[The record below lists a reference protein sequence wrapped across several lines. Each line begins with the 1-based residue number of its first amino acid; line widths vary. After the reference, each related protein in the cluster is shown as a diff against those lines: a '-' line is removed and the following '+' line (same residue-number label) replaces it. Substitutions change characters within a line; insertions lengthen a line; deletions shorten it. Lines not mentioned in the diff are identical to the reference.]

1 MAEMAYFFDAVLVD
15 GVYDRAYASKD
26 FANFFADLVKSGVL
40 LTSSTNL
47 QVIASSGMT
56 VLLNP
61 GVAFLKGQ
69 RYYND
74 VAKPINVPTADGSLD
89 RIDRIV
95 VRLNYPERKISTEL
109 IAGIPSSN
117 PQSPSLTRTEDV
129 YDLCLAEIKVSRG
142 STAITQANI
151 TDTRL
156 DTNICGVVTGL
167 IEQIDTSTMYAQLT
181 EQFNVWFNG
190 LKSQLS
196 EDVAGN
202 LLVQIEELKEFV
214 GKQGVTSGTAP
225 EYTFTLA
232 GYTPVAGDQLK
243 LKIHAAATSG
253 ATLNVNGLGAKP
265 IVDSYGNQ
273 VQELAANT
281 WIILVYD
288 GTNFQA
294 PGLSNQYAKYA

>member
-15 GVYDRAYASKD
+15 GVYDRTYASKD
-26 FANFFADLVKSGVL
+26 FANFFADLVKNGVL

-69 RYYND
+69 RYCND
-74 VAKPINVPTADGSLD
+74 APKPISVPTANGSLD

-95 VRLNYPERKISTEL
+95 VRLNYPERKISTEVVS
-109 IAGIPSSN
+109 GTPSSN
-117 PQSPSLTRTEDV
+117 PQAPSLNRTEDI
-129 YDLCLAEIKVSRG
+129 YDLCLAEIRVPRG
-142 STAITQANI
+142 STAVTQSNI

-167 IEQIDTSTMYAQLT
+167 IEQIDTSTMYSQLT
-181 EQFNVWFNG
+181 EQFNAWFNG

-196 EDVAGN
+196 GDVAGN
-202 LLVQIEELKEFV
+202 LLMQIEELKKFV
-214 GKQGVTSGTAP
+214 GKQGMTSGAAP
-225 EYTFTLA
+225 EYTLTIS
-232 GYTPVAGDQLK
+232 GYTPVAGDQLR
-243 LKIHAAATSG
+243 LKIHAAANSG

-281 WIILVYD
+281 WVILVYD

>member
-26 FANFFADLVKSGVL
+26 FANFFADLVKNGIL

-69 RYYND
+69 RYCND

-117 PQSPSLTRTEDV
+117 PQSPSLTRTEDI
-129 YDLCLAEIKVSRG
+129 YDLCIAEIKVSRG

-181 EQFNVWFNG
+181 EQFNVWFDG

-202 LLVQIEELKEFV
+202 LLLQIEELKEFV
-214 GKQGVTSGTAP
+214 GKQGVTAGTAP
-225 EYTFTLA
+225 EYTFTFA
-232 GYTPVAGDQLK
+232 GYAPVAGDQLR

-273 VQELAANT
+273 VQELVANT
-281 WIILVYD
+281 WVILVYD

>member
-74 VAKPINVPTADGSLD
+74 AAKSINVPTADGSLD

-117 PQSPSLTRTEDV
+117 PQSPSITRTEDI

-142 STAITQANI
+142 SAAITQSNI

-167 IEQIDTSTMYAQLT
+167 IEQIDTSTMYVQLT
-181 EQFNVWFNG
+181 EQFNVWFNN
-190 LKSQLS
+190 LKTQLS

-202 LLVQIEELKEFV
+202 LLLQIEELKEFV

-225 EYTFTLA
+225 EYTLTID
-232 GYTPVAGDQLK
+232 GYTPNAGDQIR
-243 LKIHAAATSG
+243 LKIHATATSG
-253 ATLNVNGLGAKP
+253 ATLNINGLGAKP

-273 VQELAANT
+273 VQELVANT
-281 WIILVYD
+281 WVILVYD

>member
-95 VRLNYPERKISTEL
+95 VRLNYPERKISTEI

-117 PQSPSLTRTEDV
+117 PQSPSLTRTEDI

-142 STAITQANI
+142 SAAITQANI

-156 DTNICGVVTGL
+156 DTNICGIVTGL

-181 EQFNVWFNG
+181 EQFNVWFDG

-214 GKQGVTSGTAP
+214 GKQGVTAGTAP
-225 EYTFTLA
+225 EYAFTLA
-232 GYTPVAGDQLK
+232 GYTPVAGDQLR
-243 LKIHAAATSG
+243 LKIHATATSG

-281 WIILVYD
+281 WVILVYD

>member
-15 GVYDRAYASKD
+15 GTYDRAYASKD

-40 LTSSTNL
+40 LTSSINL

-74 VAKPINVPTADGSLD
+74 VVKSISIPTADGSLD
-89 RIDRIV
+89 RVDRIV
-95 VRLNYPERKISTEL
+95 VRLNYPERRISAEL
-109 IAGIPSSN
+109 IAGTPSSN
-117 PQSPSLTRTEDV
+117 PQAPSLARTEDV
-129 YDLCLAEIKVSRG
+129 YDLCLAEIRVPRG
-142 STAITQANI
+142 ATAVTQANI
-151 TDTRL
+151 YDTRL

-181 EQFNVWFNG
+181 EQFNVWFDG

-202 LLVQIEELKEFV
+202 LLLQIEELRDFV
-214 GKQGVTSGTAP
+214 GKQGITSGNAP
-225 EYTFTLA
+225 EYVFTLA
-232 GYTPVAGDQLK
+232 GYTPLAGDQLR
-243 LKIHAAATSG
+243 LKIHAAASSG
-253 ATLNVNGLGAKP
+253 ATLNINGLGAKP

-273 VQELAANT
+273 LQELAANT
-281 WIILVYD
+281 WVILVYD

>member
-15 GVYDRAYASKD
+15 GIYDRAYASKD

-74 VAKPINVPTADGSLD
+74 APKPISVPTANGSLD
-89 RIDRIV
+89 RIDRVV
-95 VRLNYPERKISTEL
+95 VRLNYPERKISTEVVS
-109 IAGIPSSN
+109 GTPSSN
-117 PQSPSLTRTEDV
+117 PQAPSLNRTEDI
-129 YDLCLAEIKVSRG
+129 YDLCLAEIRVPRG
-142 STAITQANI
+142 STAVPQSNI

-167 IEQIDTSTMYAQLT
+167 IEQIDTSTVYSQLT
-181 EQFNVWFNG
+181 EQFNAWFDG

-196 EDVAGN
+196 GNVAGN
-202 LLVQIEELKEFV
+202 LLMQIEELKEFV
-214 GKQGVTSGTAP
+214 GKQGVTSGAAP
-225 EYTFTLA
+225 EYTLTLS
-232 GYTPVAGDQLK
+232 GYTPTAGDQLR
-243 LKIHAAATSG
+243 LKIHAAANSG

-281 WIILVYD
+281 WVILVYD
-288 GTNFQA
+288 GTRFQA

>member
-69 RYYND
+69 RYCND

-95 VRLNYPERKISTEL
+95 VRLNYPERKISTEI
-109 IAGIPSSN
+109 IAGTPSSN
-117 PQSPSLTRTEDV
+117 PQSPSLTLTEDI
-129 YDLCLAEIKVSRG
+129 YELCLAEIRVSRG

-167 IEQIDTSTMYAQLT
+167 IEQIDTSTVYAQLNA
-181 EQFNVWFNG
+181 QFNTWFNS
-190 LKSQLS
+190 LKDQIS
-196 EDVAGN
+196 EDVAGD
-202 LLVQIEELKEFV
+202 LLIQIESLKESV
-214 GKQGVTSGTAP
+214 GKQGVTAGTAP

-232 GYTPVAGDQLK
+232 GYTPVAGDQLR

-253 ATLNVNGLGAKP
+253 ATLNVNGLGARP

-273 VQELAANT
+273 VQELVANT
-281 WIILVYD
+281 WVILVYD